1 MTEFLAAEFLGNT
14 AQAWGIAL
22 GIALAVTVVLRL
34 LVRWLARRIAA
45 LASRTSTSAD
55 DLAADLL
62 ARTRTFFFLAIGIL
76 AGAQTLMLPG
86 GVRTALLR
94 VVVVVLLLQAGLWAG
109 ALVVALLKEYQ
120 ARQLES
126 DPAAATTIGALVFMG
141 RLAVW
146 AVVLLLALDNLG
158 VDITA
163 LVTGLG
169 IGGIAVALAVQ
180 NILGDLLASL
190 SIVFDKPFVVGD
202 FLAIDDFLGSV
213 ERVGLKTTRLRS
225 LSGEQLVFSN
235 TDLLGSRV
243 RNFGRMYERRILF
256 AIGVT
261 YDTPRSRLERIPGIL
276 RDAVE
281 SQERVRF
288 DRAHFKAFGP
298 YSLDFEVVY
307 YVTVPDYAAY
317 MDAQQAIN
325 FRIHER
331 FEEAGIEFAFPTQ
344 TLHVVRPD
352 AAVAGR

>member
-1 MTEFLAAEFLGNT
+1 MTRFLATEFLGNS

-22 GIALAVTVVLRL
+22 GIALAVTVALRM

-76 AGAQTLMLPG
+76 VGAQMLLLPG

-94 VVVVVLLLQAGLWAG
+94 VVVVVVLLQAGLWAG

-126 DPAAATTIGALVFMG
+126 DPAAATTIGALVFIG

-213 ERVGLKTTRLRS
+213 EHVGLKTTRLRS

-261 YDTPRSRLERIPGIL
+261 YDTPRGKLEKIPGIL

-307 YVTVPDYAAY
+307 YVTVPDFGAY
-317 MDAQQAIN
+317 MDVQQAIN

-331 FEEAGIEFAFPTQ
+331 FEEAGVEFAFPTQ

-352 AAVAGR
+352 AAVAGG